1 MFSYSII
8 YIYQYIYIYI
18 YILYSNQIYRRKK
31 WAIYTRNN
39 ELTERIKKKVLIQY
53 IIGGYVEG
61 TLLIINIILYIYN
74 TIYDI

>member
-39 ELTERIKKKVLIQY
+39 ELTERIKKVLIQY

-61 TLLIINIILYIYN
+61 TLLIINIILLIGL
-74 TIYDI
+74 